1 MTTYILNSSNEN
13 YYRNFKN
20 SIKSNDTFKTYD
32 YKLKGFMKYKGI
44 TPGEYSQLID
54 GKDLKVI
61 EADVIDFIVFLK
73 ENHYTSSSQKSYL
86 NALMHFYGI
95 NDVNIRRKKISKFL
109 SNDDSIV
116 GINDYNKTMI
126 LAMVINHILETKSLD
141 Y

>member
-1 MTTYILNSSNEN
+1 
-13 YYRNFKN
+13 
-20 SIKSNDTFKTYD
+20 
-32 YKLKGFMKYKGI
+32 
-44 TPGEYSQLID
+44 
-54 GKDLKVI
+54 
-61 EADVIDFIVFLK
+61 
-73 ENHYTSSSQKSYL
+73 
-86 NALMHFYGI
+86 MHFYGI